1 MHFSSAKKGI
11 CFSSMLLMA
20 WGKCRRF
27 WENFTQMKRLKIMFQ
42 LIGLSFQMR
51 KD

>member
-1 MHFSSAKKGI
+1 
-11 CFSSMLLMA
+11 MLLMA

-27 WENFTQMKRLKIMFQ
+27 WENFTQMKRLKIM
-42 LIGLSFQMR
+42 GLSFQMR